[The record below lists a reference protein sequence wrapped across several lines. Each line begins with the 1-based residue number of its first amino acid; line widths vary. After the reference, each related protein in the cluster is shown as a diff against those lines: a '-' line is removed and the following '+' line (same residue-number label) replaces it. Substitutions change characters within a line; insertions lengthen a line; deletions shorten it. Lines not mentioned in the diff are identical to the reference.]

1 MELTHLGNN
10 FGLIRLFA
18 KRDKYGIL
26 YEGGVLEESGEFIQV
41 ANDTD
46 INKVLDRLGLGPL
59 NCNGCN
65 H

>member
-26 YEGGVLEESGEFIQV
+26 YEDCVLEEFGEFIQV

-46 INKVLDRLGLGPL
+46 INDDPDGFGFGPL